1 MLGINVTKRNNKL
14 WVNTINM
21 RELKTKIQV
30 NDIIRTINNV
40 QVGNELTTQ
49 QSSVQPMYIEFVRK
63 VLVKV
68 LDDEAIKY
76 YTDED

>member
-1 MLGINVTKRNNKL
+1 
-14 WVNTINM
+14 M